1 MKGLKIQNQ
10 SFLKN
15 PFKAFLISIILL
27 AAISPGCEKKNNYPE
42 VYIYETPDQLDDGWK
57 TESLGDARIDDKAL
71 CNLMNRI
78 YSTAEHNIHSI
89 LIVKDNK
96 LVFEEYFEGEKFKL
110 GKYTGEFGFG
120 RDDLHTLCSATK
132 SVTSALLGIAIDK
145 ELIESVDEKVFDFF
159 PQNSD
164 LLSFSPDKA
173 NMTIRHLLTM
183 TSGLQWD
190 DESTSYYN
198 PSNDMYQLFT
208 SSDPIRFILSKNLVR
223 TPGTFF
229 EYANCNTNLLGE
241 IVHQSADKRLDL
253 FSDSL
258 LFSKL
263 GIQEYEWQKIKPEI
277 IFTSGDLMLRPRDMA
292 KFGQLFLD
300 KGAWNNEQ
308 VISEEWCTQST
319 SRHVDPNEYS
329 NDFDWSD
336 GYGFQWWQKDY
347 ASGGKTYHSF
357 FASGW
362 GGQLIVVIPQIDIVI
377 VFTGGNYYTE
387 EKISCYSIV
396 EDYIIPSLTE

>member
-1 MKGLKIQNQ
+1 MEELKKHNQ
-10 SFLKN
+10 QIIKN
-15 PFKAFLISIILL
+15 PVRAFVVSIIFL
-27 AAISPGCEKKNNYPE
+27 AAISAGCEKKDNYPG
-42 VYIYETPDQLDDGWK
+42 VYKYETPDQLDDGWK
-57 TESLGDARIDDKAL
+57 TESLGDAGINEKIL
-71 CNLMNRI
+71 YNLMNRI
-78 YSTAEHNIHSI
+78 FATSEHNIHSI
-89 LIVKDNK
+89 LIIKDSR

-110 GKYTGEFGFG
+110 GKYTGEYGFS

-145 ELIESVDEKVFDFF
+145 EYIESVDEKVFDFF

-164 LLSFSPDKA
+164 LLSLFPDKA
-173 NMTIRHLLTM
+173 NMTLRHLLTM

-190 DESTSYYN
+190 DESTSYYD
-198 PSNDMYQLFT
+198 PANDMYRLFT
-208 SSDPIRFILSKNLVR
+208 SNDPMRFILSKNLVK
-223 TPGTFF
+223 TPGSFF

-241 IVHQSADKRLDL
+241 IVHLTANLRLDL
-253 FSDSL
+253 FCDSL

-263 GIQEYEWQKIKPEI
+263 GIKVYEWQKIKPEI

-300 KGAWNNEQ
+300 KGAWNNVQ
-308 VISEEWCTQST
+308 VISEKWCTLST
-319 SRHVDPNEYS
+319 SKHIDPKEYS
-329 NDFDWSD
+329 DNFDWSD

-347 ASGGKTYHSF
+347 TSSGKTYHSF

-362 GGQLIVVIPQIDIVI
+362 GGQLIVVIPQINTVI
-377 VFTGGNYYTE
+377 VFTGGNYYSP

-396 EDYIIPSLTE
+396 EDYIIPALTE

>member
-10 SFLKN
+10 SFRKN
-15 PFKAFLISIILL
+15 PFKAFLVSIILL
-27 AAISPGCEKKNNYPE
+27 AAISIGCEKKNNYPE
-42 VYIYETPDQLDDGWK
+42 VYIYETPDQLDDGWE
-57 TESLGDARIDDKAL
+57 TESLGNAGMDEKL
-71 CNLMNRI
+71 LYNMMNRI
-78 YSTAEHNIHSI
+78 YATPEHNIHSI
-89 LIVKDNK
+89 LIIKEGK
-96 LVFEEYFEGEKFKL
+96 IVFEEYFEGEKFKL
-110 GKYTGEFGFG
+110 GKYTGEFGFD

-132 SVTSALLGIAIDK
+132 SVSSALMGIAIDM
-145 ELIESVDEKVFDFF
+145 ELIESVDVEVFDFF
-159 PQNSD
+159 PQDSD
-164 LLSFSPDKA
+164 LLSYYPDKA
-173 NMTIRHLLTM
+173 NMTIRNLLTM

-198 PSNDMYQLFT
+198 PANDMYQLFT
-208 SSDPIRFILSKNLVR
+208 SSDPMRFILSKRLVK

-241 IVHQSADKRLDL
+241 IVHLAAAKRLDL
-253 FSDSL
+253 FCDSL

-263 GIQEYEWQKIKPEI
+263 GVQVYEWQKINPEI

-292 KFGQLFLD
+292 KFGQLFLN
-300 KGAWNNEQ
+300 KGTWNNVR
-308 VISEEWCTQST
+308 VISEEWCTLST
-319 SRHVDPNEYS
+319 SKHIDPN
-329 NDFDWSD
+329 DFSDNYDWSD

-377 VFTGGNYYTE
+377 VFTGGNYYTA
-387 EKISCYSIV
+387 EKISCYSLV
-396 EDYIIPSLTE
+396 EDYIIPSLKK

>member
-1 MKGLKIQNQ
+1 MKNSI
-10 SFLKN
+10 
-15 PFKAFLISIILL
+15 KAFILLIIIL
-27 AAISPGCEKKNNYPE
+27 AFAQTGCEKKDNYPE
-42 VYIYETPDQLDDGWK
+42 VYKYKTPDQLNDGWK
-57 TESLGDARIDDKAL
+57 TESLSNAGISEKVL
-71 CNLMNRI
+71 YNLMNRI
-78 YSTAEHNIHSI
+78 YATSEHNIHSI
-89 LIVKDNK
+89 LIVINSR
-96 LVFEEYFEGEKFKL
+96 LVFEEYFEGVKFKL
-110 GKYTGEFGFG
+110 GKYTGEYGFD

-145 ELIESVDEKVFDFF
+145 EYIKSVDEKVFDFF

-164 LLSFSPDKA
+164 LISLYPDKA

-190 DESTSYYN
+190 DESTSYYE
-198 PSNDMYQLFT
+198 PANDMYQLFT
-208 SSDPIRFILSKNLVR
+208 SSDPMRFILSKDLVKI
-223 TPGTFF
+223 PGTFF

-241 IVHQSADKRLDL
+241 IVHLAANTRLDL
-253 FSDSL
+253 FCDSL

-263 GIQEYEWQKIKPEI
+263 GIQVYEWQKIKPEI

-300 KGAWNNEQ
+300 KGVWNNKQ
-308 VISEEWCTQST
+308 VISEEWCTLST
-319 SRHVDPNEYS
+319 SKHIDPN
-329 NDFDWSD
+329 DFSGNFNWSD

-347 ASGGKTYHSF
+347 TSSRKAYHSY

-362 GGQLIVVIPQIDIVI
+362 GGQKIIIIPELETVI
-377 VFTGGNYYTE
+377 VFTGGNYYAA

-396 EDYIIPSLTE
+396 EDYIIPALTD

>member
-1 MKGLKIQNQ
+1 ML
-10 SFLKN
+10 
-15 PFKAFLISIILL
+15 SIILL
-27 AAISPGCEKKNNYPE
+27 AVTHSGCEKKDNYPE
-42 VYIYETPDQLDDGWK
+42 VYKYETPDQLDDGWK
-57 TESLGDARIDDKAL
+57 TESLSDAGIDEIIL
-71 CNLMNRI
+71 YNLMNRI
-78 YSTAEHNIHSI
+78 CATSEHNIHSI
-89 LIVKDNK
+89 LIVKDSR

-110 GKYTGEFGFG
+110 GKYTGEYGFD

-145 ELIESVDEKVFDFF
+145 GYIESVDENVFDFF

-164 LLSFSPDKA
+164 LLSLFPGKA

-208 SSDPIRFILSKNLVR
+208 SSDPMRFILSKNLVKI
-223 TPGTFF
+223 PGTFF

-241 IVHQSADKRLDL
+241 IIHLAANTRLDL
-253 FSDSL
+253 FCDSL

-263 GIQEYEWQKIKPEI
+263 GIQVYEWQKIKPEI

-308 VISEEWCTQST
+308 VISEEWCTLST
-319 SRHVDPNEYS
+319 SKHIDPNDYS
-329 NDFDWSD
+329 DNYDWSD

-347 ASGGKTYHSF
+347 TSGGKTYHSF

-362 GGQLIVVIPQIDIVI
+362 GGQLIVVIPQINIVI
-377 VFTGGNYYTE
+377 VFTGGNYYTV

-396 EDYIIPSLTE
+396 EDYIIPALTE